1 MKTAISTVLA
11 LAIGAGCRYF
21 DVPVPAPPTLLGVIL
36 IGCITGGY
44 MLMDL
49 AMK

>member
-1 MKTAISTVLA
+1 MKTAISMALA
-11 LAIGAGCRYF
+11 LAIGGGCRYYG
-21 DVPVPAPPTLLGVIL
+21 VPVPAPPTLLGVIL

-44 MLMDL
+44 MLVDL